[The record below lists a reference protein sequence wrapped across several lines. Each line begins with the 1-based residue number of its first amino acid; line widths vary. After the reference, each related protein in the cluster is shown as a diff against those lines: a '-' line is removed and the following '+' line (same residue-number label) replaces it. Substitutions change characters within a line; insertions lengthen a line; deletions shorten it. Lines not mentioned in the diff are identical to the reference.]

1 MSTNI
6 VYALPQTEKV
16 GVIYN
21 ADGPVNDSFW
31 CFYNVIIL
39 ILVLILIL
47 TLCYLLY
54 RLTCSTKC
62 TESVPKLLN
71 IEKMDPDG
79 IRNYEYKLSK
89 SVFTPCNEPGVQYIN
104 EYVAAPQKVPNVS
117 VPLSGS
123 LRKIPGPVQKST
135 DNKLPGGPVSP
146 ISMQAIAA
154 SPVLAPSTS
163 SVSMQAPTRSPVS
176 SIPMQGPTPA
186 PVSSIPMQAMQE
198 PTPAPVS
205 MQAMQEPTPTPA
217 RTSFPI
223 SRLSSATQPISSPVS
238 KSAPQDSQNVQT
250 MPTTSTQNMQSF
262 PSPPQNAPFVGGY
275 KSVLDDIIV
284 KENM

>member
-62 TESVPKLLN
+62 AESVPKLLN

-154 SPVLAPSTS
+154 SPVLAPSAS
-163 SVSMQAPTRSPVS
+163 SVSMQAPTPSPVS
-176 SIPMQGPTPA
+176 SIPMQAQTSA
-186 PVSSIPMQAMQE
+186 PVSSIPMQAQTSAPVSSIPMQE
-198 PTPAPVS
+198 PTPAP
-205 MQAMQEPTPTPA
+205 APA

-223 SRLSSATQPISSPVS
+223 SRLSPATQPISSPVS
-238 KSAPQDSQNVQT
+238 KPAVQDSQNVQT
-250 MPTTSTQNMQSF
+250 TPTTSTQNMQSF

-284 KENM
+284 KEDV